1 MECKKIQQTS
11 DYNKKEADSQLVTE
25 NRLVVASG
33 VEGNIGVEEWE
44 EQTIGCKISSRL
56 YGTTWGI
63 RTIFCINL

>member
-1 MECKKIQQTS
+1 M
-11 DYNKKEADSQLVTE
+11 
-25 NRLVVASG
+25 VASG
-33 VEGNIGVEEWE
+33 VEGNIGVEERE